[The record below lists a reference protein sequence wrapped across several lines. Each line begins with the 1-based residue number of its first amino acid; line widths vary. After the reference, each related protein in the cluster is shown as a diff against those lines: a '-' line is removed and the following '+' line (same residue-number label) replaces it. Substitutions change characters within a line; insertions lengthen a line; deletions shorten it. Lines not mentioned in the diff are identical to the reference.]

1 MRKYFVTVHRDPCW
15 TIYGRNKMVLLSICS
30 CSLICSVAAYNTCT
44 KSQRHEA
51 VNDFNALFLI
61 SGLTSTWLI
70 NLLLTLVHVGQALFQ
85 EKFMLRTKRMLLTD
99 TQHFRLLEFFLGI
112 ICSVWVLSS
121 TCHLMFTDRSL
132 VYQCREQAS
141 CRFLVLAVVSLPYRS
156 FTPFR
161 NLESPVN
168 LELYTDAQLCH
179 GDSHNGQHRHCPL

>member
-99 TQHFRLLEFFLGI
+99 TQHFRLLV
-112 ICSVWVLSS
+112 SPHTKYR
-121 TCHLMFTDRSL
+121 TCL
-132 VYQCREQAS
+132 
-141 CRFLVLAVVSLPYRS
+141 
-156 FTPFR
+156 
-161 NLESPVN
+161 N
-168 LELYTDAQLCH
+168 
-179 GDSHNGQHRHCPL
+179 